1 MCEREGWR
9 TISRKF
15 VRKLWPEEMESG
27 VCSALSRP
35 LRWLLGKRRKR
46 KEDVENENV
55 EVFIH
60 LEK

>member
-27 VCSALSRP
+27 VCSALLAPP
-35 LRWLLGKRRKR
+35 LAAGKEEE
-46 KEDVENENV
+46 KEGGCRE
-55 EVFIH
+55 
-60 LEK
+60 